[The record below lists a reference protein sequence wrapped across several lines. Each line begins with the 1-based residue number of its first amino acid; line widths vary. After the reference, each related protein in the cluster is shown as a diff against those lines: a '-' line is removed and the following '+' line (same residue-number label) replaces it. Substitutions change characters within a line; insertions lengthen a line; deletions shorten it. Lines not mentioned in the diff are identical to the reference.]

1 MKSYNSGSNS
11 SSGQLNLKKN
21 DNNSVSK
28 FTIYEHKIKE
38 YKDNELGSFDVID
51 YEEIEEDKYFSDEDK
66 V

>member
-21 DNNSVSK
+21 AVNSVSQ

-66 V
+66 I